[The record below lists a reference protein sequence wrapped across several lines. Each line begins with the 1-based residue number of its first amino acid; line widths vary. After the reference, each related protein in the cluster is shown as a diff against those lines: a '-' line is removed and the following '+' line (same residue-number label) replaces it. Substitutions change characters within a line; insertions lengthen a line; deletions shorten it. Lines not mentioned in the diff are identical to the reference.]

1 MENKKTLVLSI
12 VGVLV
17 LVIAVVGVSFA
28 MYSFTGTGSRE
39 NVIKTG
45 SVSFTCDDVK
55 TLNLTNEYP
64 KTDALGSQTT
74 EAVAGCVVN
83 AQMNGAMTINYE
95 IGFTDVNVDGVP
107 ATVTDNATYAL
118 GTDDVKFNISRNGTY
133 ILDTTATTGIKLNTI
148 ADRKGTLITEGYLL
162 DSGSFTDSGNVPYEI
177 KAWIADD
184 YDLSHTTTDNN
195 GVHTNNTTSQ
205 TISFK
210 VIVVGAQA

>member
-45 SVSFTCDDVK
+45 SVSFDCKDQQTI
-55 TLNLTNEYP
+55 TLTNEYP
-64 KTDALGSQTT
+64 KTDALGSQTAET
-74 EAVAGCVVN
+74 LECNVTAT
-83 AQMNGAMTINYE
+83 MSGAMTINYDVA
-95 IGFTDVNVDGVP
+95 FTDVTVDGV
-107 ATVTDNATYAL
+107 AAAVTDNATYAL
-118 GTDDVKFNISRNGTY
+118 GTDDVKFNVSKDGSYLLN
-133 ILDTTATTGIKLNTI
+133 TTATTGIKLNTI
-148 ADRKGTLITEGYLL
+148 ADSKGTLIPEGYLL
-162 DSGSFTDSGNVPYEI
+162 DSDNFTASGNHLYVV

-184 YDLSHTTTDNN
+184 YDLSHTTTDND

-210 VIVVGAQA
+210 LKVVGAQA